1 MKKSL
6 SKFSFTRI
14 TLLLCSA
21 MALVLT
27 GCLDKN
33 NDDMPAP
40 TPVAYIS
47 FYHGSPDAP
56 DFNVIVDDER
66 INSQGFKYSNAS
78 NYIPI
83 TTGSHQIEFTPATTT
98 DAVIDTTYSFQEA
111 KIYSLFAV
119 DSLQNIEMLL
129 VQDSL
134 IQPSTGNAA
143 LRLIHLSPDAPA
155 VDVAIAG
162 GGATP
167 VFTNLGFKGN
177 TPFMNVPSGNHSF
190 QVKEAGT
197 ENALMNATTLSL
209 EAGKNYTLVVRGF
222 KTPPAANSNVM
233 ALQIIRNY

>member
-14 TLLLCSA
+14 TFLLCSA

-33 NDDMPAP
+33 NDDMPEP

-56 DFNVIVDDER
+56 DFNIDVDDER
-66 INSQGFKYSNAS
+66 VNSQAFKYSNAS
-78 NYIPI
+78 NYIAI
-83 TTGSHQIEFTPATTT
+83 TTGNHKIEFTPATTT
-98 DAVIDTTYSFQEA
+98 DVVIDTTYNFKEA

-119 DSLQNIEMLL
+119 DSLQDIEMLL

-134 IQPSTGNAA
+134 VVPGMGNAA
-143 LRLIHLSPDAPA
+143 IRLIHLSPDAPA

-177 TPFMNVPSGNHSF
+177 TEFRNVPAGTHSF
-190 QVKEAGT
+190 QVKETGT
-197 ENALMNATTLSL
+197 ENALMTATTLSL
-209 EAGKNYTLVVRGF
+209 EAGKNYTLIVRGF
-222 KTPPAANSNVM
+222 QTPPAGNSNVM
-233 ALQIIRNY
+233 ALQIVRNY